1 MKNKKEEAIN
11 QALNSFQL
19 NGGAVKPKGQ
29 SSMGMRRESL
39 KDGDKHISKGQMSNN
54 KTQSNILK
62 SVGLETLGTNKVAM
76 PKISVIKK

>member
-1 MKNKKEEAIN
+1 MN

-19 NGGAVKPKGQ
+19 NGGGIKPKQQ
-29 SSMGMRRESL
+29 SSMGGR
-39 KDGDKHISKGQMSNN
+39 KDSMKDSDRHFSKGQPS

-62 SVGLETLGTNKVAM
+62 SVGLETLGNNKIAM